1 MEVLINE
8 EQVDVTLEEEQTL
21 GEVMEGLR
29 AWLKDSQLFITDVVV
44 DEKDVS
50 LDAPESWARTRVDDI
65 NRIEIMAMPPW
76 EVKAA
81 GLQVLV
87 QYFTLLRDA
96 IRSGD
101 DRRLEE
107 ISGEAGHVARSLP
120 SYAEDLVD
128 TRDRTDIFHRVVDAP
143 EVREGS
149 LPDPDR
155 ATELLRYL
163 DQAVT
168 VLTSRA
174 REISRPQ
181 AEAIATAQTIRGL
194 IPEMNEISV
203 MLQRNED
210 RRAMDSLVRFTE
222 LVGKLLRIMPHMVR
236 AGDVPQVSTDRLEEY
251 GAELNATLEEMVDAF
266 GTQDSV
272 LIGDL
277 VEYEL
282 VPKIEELLDSIPAA
296 GQDTQS

>member
-29 AWLKDSQLFITDVVV
+29 GWLNDSQLFITDVIV
-44 DEKDVS
+44 DEQDVK
-50 LDAPESWARTRVDDI
+50 LDAPESWAQTRVDDI
-65 NRIEIMAMPPW
+65 DRIEIMAMAPW

-87 QYFTLLRDA
+87 RYFTLLRDA
-96 IRSGD
+96 IRSEDGRQLD
-101 DRRLEE
+101 EV
-107 ISGEAGHVARSLP
+107 SGEAEHISRSLP
-120 SYAEDLVD
+120 TYAQDLID
-128 TRDRTDIFHRVVDAP
+128 PNERTDILHRIVDAP
-143 EVREGS
+143 EIREGT
-149 LPDPDR
+149 LPGGER
-155 ATELLRYL
+155 ATELLGYL

-168 VLTSRA
+168 VLASRA
-174 REISRPQ
+174 REISRPH
-181 AEAIATAQTIRGL
+181 AEAVATARTIGGL
-194 IPEMNEISV
+194 IPEVSEVSV
-203 MLQRNED
+203 LLQRGED

-236 AGDVPQVSTDRLEEY
+236 EKDAPGVSADRLEQY
-251 GAELNATLEEMVDAF
+251 GAELNATLEELVDAF

-272 LIGDL
+272 LIGDI

-282 VPKIEELLDSIPAA
+282 VPKIEELLDYIPSVE
-296 GQDTQS
+296 QDAQS

>member
-29 AWLKDSQLFITDVVV
+29 GWLNDSQLFITDVIV
-44 DEKDVS
+44 DEQDVK
-50 LDAPESWARTRVDDI
+50 LDAPESWAQTRVDDI
-65 NRIEIMAMPPW
+65 DRIEIMAMAPW

-87 QYFTLLRDA
+87 RYFTLLRDA
-96 IRSGD
+96 IRSEDGRQLD
-101 DRRLEE
+101 EV
-107 ISGEAGHVARSLP
+107 SGEAEHISRSLP
-120 SYAEDLVD
+120 TYAQDLID
-128 TRDRTDIFHRVVDAP
+128 PNERTDILHRIVDAP
-143 EVREGS
+143 EIREGT
-149 LPDPDR
+149 LPDGER
-155 ATELLRYL
+155 ATELLGYL

-174 REISRPQ
+174 REISRPH
-181 AEAIATAQTIRGL
+181 AEAVATARTIGGL
-194 IPEMNEISV
+194 IPEVSEVSV
-203 MLQRNED
+203 LLQRGED

-236 AGDVPQVSTDRLEEY
+236 EKDAPGVSADRLEQY
-251 GAELNATLEEMVDAF
+251 GAELNATLEELVDAF

-272 LIGDL
+272 LIGDI

-282 VPKIEELLDSIPAA
+282 VPKIEELLDYIPSVE
-296 GQDTQS
+296 QDAQS

>member
-8 EQVDVTLEEEQTL
+8 EQVDVALEEEQTL

-29 AWLKDSQLFITDVVV
+29 GWLNDSQLFITDVVV
-44 DEKDVS
+44 DKQDVK
-50 LDAPESWARTRVDDI
+50 LDAPESWAQTRVDSI
-65 NRIEIMAMPPW
+65 GRIEIMAMAPW

-96 IRSGD
+96 LRSGD
-101 DRRLEE
+101 AGQLGEV
-107 ISGEAGHVARSLP
+107 SGEAKHIAGTLP
-120 SYAEDLVD
+120 TYAQDLID
-128 TRDRTDIFHRVVDAP
+128 PKEHTDILHRIVDAP
-143 EVREGS
+143 EIRQGV
-149 LPDPDR
+149 LPDQER
-155 ATELLRYL
+155 AKELLGYL

-174 REISRPQ
+174 REISRPH
-181 AEAIATAQTIRGL
+181 AEAAATAQTIRGL
-194 IPEMNEISV
+194 IPEVRDVSV
-203 MLQRNED
+203 LLQRGED

-236 AGDVPQVSTDRLEEY
+236 EEDAPRVSAERLETY
-251 GAELNATLEEMVDAF
+251 GAELNATLEELVDAF

-282 VPKIEELLDSIPAA
+282 VPKIEELLDYIPTAE
-296 GQDTQS
+296 QDSQS

>member
-29 AWLKDSQLFITDVVV
+29 GWLNDSQLFITDVVV
-44 DEKDVS
+44 DEQDVK
-50 LDAPESWARTRVDDI
+50 LDAPESWAQTRVDSI
-65 NRIEIMAMPPW
+65 GRIEIMAMAPW

-96 IRSGD
+96 IRSKDGRQLD
-101 DRRLEE
+101 EV
-107 ISGEAGHVARSLP
+107 SGEADHIARTLP
-120 SYAEDLVD
+120 TYAQDLID
-128 TRDRTDIFHRVVDAP
+128 PNDRTDILHRIVDAP
-143 EVREGS
+143 EIREGT
-149 LPDPDR
+149 LPGAER
-155 ATELLRYL
+155 ATELLGYL

-168 VLTSRA
+168 VLASRA
-174 REISRPQ
+174 REISRPH
-181 AEAIATAQTIRGL
+181 AEAAATARTIRGL
-194 IPEMNEISV
+194 IPEVSEVSV
-203 MLQRNED
+203 LLQRGED

-236 AGDVPQVSTDRLEEY
+236 GNHEPAVSAERLEKY
-251 GAELNATLEEMVDAF
+251 GAELNATLEELVDAF

-282 VPKIEELLDSIPAA
+282 VPKIEELLDYIPSVE
-296 GQDTQS
+296 QDAQS